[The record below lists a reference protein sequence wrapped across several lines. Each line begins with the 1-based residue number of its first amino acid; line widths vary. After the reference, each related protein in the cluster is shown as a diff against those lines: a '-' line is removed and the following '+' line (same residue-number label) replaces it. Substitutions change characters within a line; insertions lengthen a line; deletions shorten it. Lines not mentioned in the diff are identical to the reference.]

1 MLAPV
6 RRQEPSLVTRYAVID
21 FETNGLMPGQ
31 GGRALE
37 VAAVLVQ
44 DDRIVDTWQS
54 LMNPGVYVPS
64 FITALTGIT
73 PAMVRDAPPPEQV
86 MAGIADFVGDA
97 TLVAHN
103 ASFDRKFWQHE
114 LERIGRDAPQDF
126 LCTVLLSRRLYQWA
140 PNHKLGTLVALH
152 GLPDDDRHH
161 RALADASMT
170 AHLFLRMQQDLA
182 ALYAD
187 QAVAVEFLREYQGT
201 PKARVKSTPQRYG
214 RW

>member
-1 MLAPV
+1 
-6 RRQEPSLVTRYAVID
+6 
-21 FETNGLMPGQ
+21 
-31 GGRALE
+31 
-37 VAAVLVQ
+37 
-44 DDRIVDTWQS
+44 
-54 LMNPGVYVPS
+54 
-64 FITALTGIT
+64 
-73 PAMVRDAPPPEQV
+73 

-114 LERIGRDAPQDF
+114 LERIGRAGAQDF
-126 LCTVLLSRRLYQWA
+126 LCTVLISRRLYQWA

-182 ALYAD
+182 ALYAGET
-187 QAVAVEFLREYQGT
+187 VEATFLRDYQGT
-201 PKARVKSTPQRYG
+201 AKAKVKGTPERYS

>member
-1 MLAPV
+1 M
-6 RRQEPSLVTRYAVID
+6 TRYAIID
-21 FETNGLMPGQ
+21 FETNGLMPGA

-37 VAAVLVQ
+37 VAAVLVE

-54 LMNPGVYVPS
+54 LMNPGVHVPS

-73 PAMVRDAPPPEQV
+73 PAMVREAPSPEAV
-86 MAGIADFVGDA
+86 MPGIADFVGDA

-103 ASFDRKFWQHE
+103 ASFDRQFWQHE
-114 LERIGRDAPQDF
+114 LERIGRAASRDF

-152 GLPDDDRHH
+152 GLPDDGRHH

-170 AHLFLRMQQDLA
+170 AHLFLRMRQDLA
-182 ALYAD
+182 ELYGEAI
-187 QAVAVEFLREYQGT
+187 AAEFLREYQGT
-201 PKARVKSTPQRYG
+201 PKAKVKTSPERHG